1 VQITP
6 LAEPLLGAEEEDSFR
21 RFVQAAFGMRRK
33 QLLRVMREL
42 WVPDAGRAS
51 DVLESLGLEP
61 AMRPEVVSP
70 ADFVRLFTA
79 TR

>member
-1 VQITP
+1 MR
-6 LAEPLLGAEEEDSFR
+6 GGEEEDPFR

-33 QLLRVMREL
+33 QMLRVMREL

-51 DVLESLGLEP
+51 NILTSLGLE
-61 AMRPEVVSP
+61 ASMRPEVVGP
-70 ADFVRLFTA
+70 QDFVGLFRA